1 MALKLPFVP
10 PKPPPLDKL
19 KKDITQHEAWKSI
32 FRHSYQ
38 DNQRNRALQI
48 VDNVFLHLHPV
59 RVTRHATN
67 IAYTWGMGG
76 ITFLLFIVLTI
87 TGIILMFYYRPT
99 EAFAFQ
105 DMKALMN
112 DVAFGPIIRNM
123 HRWAA
128 HAMVI
133 TVMLHMFRVFLTGS
147 YKPPRQFNWGIGVI
161 LLLLTF
167 LLSFTGYLLPWD
179 QLAIWAVTVG
189 TNMARSVP
197 LQGSEGPFSN
207 YLGLRPDNDIRFIL
221 LGGTQVGEPTLL
233 RFYVGHCI
241 FLPFIAATLM
251 AVHFWRIRK
260 DGGISGPVMDTKA
273 SAGAKY
279 IAEKMAEKRVA
290 QIKGVSTNGNGK
302 AAPVPAKAPAVA
314 AAPKPAAAPP
324 TATQATGA
332 APTAGKPAP
341 PWLKK

>member
-59 RVTRHATN
+59 RVPRHATN

-290 QIKGVSTNGNGK
+290 QIKGISTNGNGK
-302 AAPVPAKAPAVA
+302 AAPAPAKAPAVA
-314 AAPKPAAAPP
+314 AAPKPATAPV